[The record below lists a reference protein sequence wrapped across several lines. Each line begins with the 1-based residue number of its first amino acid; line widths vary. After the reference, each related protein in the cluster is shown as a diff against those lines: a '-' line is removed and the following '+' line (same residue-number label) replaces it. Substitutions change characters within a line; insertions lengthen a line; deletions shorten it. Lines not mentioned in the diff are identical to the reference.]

1 MFDIPLKIFESAD
14 FFIQE
19 KCMKTTLRSEHRSMK
34 MKLLNQQKPI
44 SEKNILLSGAKI
56 WLHFKKQRHPKIRKV
71 NE

>member
-1 MFDIPLKIFESAD
+1 
-14 FFIQE
+14 
-19 KCMKTTLRSEHRSMK
+19 MKTTLRSEHRSMK